1 MFEKLF
7 IEKRCL
13 IDRLYFFN
21 IGSGILLG
29 ESSDLFNNIEQSRVA
44 GPAGIEPTTPG
55 LKARCSI
62 LAELRAHLGGCEMH
76 SHFEVFIGFEFS

>member
-7 IEKRCL
+7 VEKRCL

-21 IGSGILLG
+21 IGSDILLG
-29 ESSDLFNNIEQSRVA
+29 EPSDLFNNLGQLRVA

-62 LAELRAHLGGCEMH
+62 LAELRAHLGGCEML